1 MDAFLKIYLPIFLV
15 GFILLVFVVPSVRV
29 YLQTGINPFRFA
41 TKHDKAHDFIGASMK
56 VFILLLLLAVL
67 LYSFSETAYQ
77 YLAPFAYMKAKS
89 LKITG
94 LVLGHLS
101 LLCIIIAQYNMRQSW
116 RIGIDYENKTA
127 LITNGFF
134 RVSRNP
140 IYLGLL
146 AGLAGMFLLLPNAIT
161 FAVLFAAYIV
171 LHVTMRLEED
181 FLQKQHGETYVNYKK
196 KVRRLI

>member
-29 YLQTGINPFRFA
+29 YQQTGINPFRFA
-41 TKHDKAHDFIGASMK
+41 TKHDQAHDFIGASMK
-56 VFILLLLLAVL
+56 VFILLLLVAVF
-67 LYSFSETAYQ
+67 LYSFSERAYQ

-101 LLCIIIAQYNMRQSW
+101 LLCIIFAQYNMRQSW
-116 RIGIDYENKTA
+116 RIGIDYENRTT

-134 RVSRNP
+134 SISRNP
-140 IYLGLL
+140 IYLSLL
-146 AGLAGMFLLLPNAIT
+146 AGLVGMFLVLPNAVT

-181 FLQKQHGETYVNYKK
+181 FLQKQHGETYMTYKK
-196 KVRRLI
+196 NVRRLI